1 MRKPIAVLIAAGAL
15 GSPAVAG
22 ATEPSTVTYDAT
34 TFTTSFRAG
43 AAPADV
49 DIDERGTPDP
59 FQWQVSDA
67 GNPLV
72 ARGGCQAGTPVLCPF
87 SVLNIRLGPNA
98 DRLHVWTGNAPAT
111 INTGAGDDV
120 VANAARRGTLHAGLG
135 DDTVRANGREL
146 AIHGDGGDDTLYGTE
161 DFVAL
166 YGGDGN
172 DLAVSDLRLDL
183 PALVEGGDGYDALFN
198 AGGDS
203 FDGGA
208 RINGGGDPDIIGFLP
223 GSGGR
228 TIVTGGGGGD
238 TIHGSD
244 DTDDVSGGAGNE
256 LIDVYGGGADTV
268 DCGANWDEVY
278 VDASDTVAGDCE
290 RVTFAPSPADA
301 RFDAAYARALALLP

>member
-15 GSPAVAG
+15 ATPAAAG

-34 TFTTSFRAG
+34 TSTTTFRSG

-49 DIDERGTPDP
+49 VIDEQGTPEP

-87 SVLNIRLGPNA
+87 SVLSIRLGANG
-98 DRLHVWTGNAPAT
+98 DRLSVWTANTPAT
-111 INTGAGDDV
+111 INTGGGDDV
-120 VANAARRGTLHAGLG
+120 VSNGARRGTLRAGLG

-146 AIHGDGGDDTLYGTE
+146 AIYGDGGDDTLYGTE

-172 DLAVSDLRLDL
+172 DLVVSDLRLDL
-183 PALVEGGDGYDALFN
+183 GGLIEGGDGYDALFMTD
-198 AGGDS
+198 GQ
-203 FDGGA
+203 FDGGG
-208 RINGGGDPDIIGFLP
+208 RILGGGDPDIIGFLP
-223 GSGGR
+223 GAEGR
-228 TIVTGGGGGD
+228 TTVTGGGGGD
-238 TIHGSD
+238 TIHGSEG
-244 DTDDVSGGAGNE
+244 TDDVSGGAGNE

-278 VDASDTVAGDCE
+278 VDSSDTVAGNCE
-290 RVTFAPSPADA
+290 RVTLAASPADE